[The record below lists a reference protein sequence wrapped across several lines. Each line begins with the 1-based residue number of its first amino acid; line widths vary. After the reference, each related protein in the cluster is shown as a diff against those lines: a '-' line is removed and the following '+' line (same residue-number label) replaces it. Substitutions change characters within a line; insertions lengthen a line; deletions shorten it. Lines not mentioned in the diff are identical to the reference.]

1 MHGQQE
7 LAFQVCVDQ
16 LTCQETQEAGH
27 KKIETKIG
35 THMYHITCAQKLT
48 AATTAPRQQ
57 NIQMQSNISGVHMI
71 GSQKKSLM
79 YVHFVI

>member
-1 MHGQQE
+1 M
-7 LAFQVCVDQ
+7 AFQVCVDQ

-35 THMYHITCAQKLT
+35 THMYHITCAQKQHT

-57 NIQMQSNISGVHMI
+57 NIEDA
-71 GSQKKSLM
+71 K
-79 YVHFVI
+79 Y